1 MTLNFIIYII
11 KWYSLMQFNFLKSKL
26 FLLIFMLF
34 FYNKYIFANNLFK
47 QKENIYL
54 NDKKSIDV
62 KNNIKK
68 NQKKKNV
75 FYFYTKIKNILKNNK
90 LLLKMQIILDF

>member
-1 MTLNFIIYII
+1 
-11 KWYSLMQFNFLKSKL
+11 MQFNFLKSKL